1 MRSDL
6 LFSLG
11 YALLWIGLFA
21 MARKGLSRHV
31 VVGLFHVATV
41 FVALI
46 SAFAYQYF
54 KVTGSTLDSGFMLFS
69 LSSPKGLVSVVASE
83 TSPGVLALIFVVLGY
98 AFFGPWLIT
107 HAVEQGR
114 LSGAHA
120 RLVETPWLHLIGVG
134 FVARAACVLATARR

>member
-1 MRSDL
+1 VAQRPGLTESLGLMRSDL

-46 SAFAYQYF
+46 SAFAYQYR
-54 KVTGSTLDSGFMLFS
+54 T
-69 LSSPKGLVSVVASE
+69 
-83 TSPGVLALIFVVLGY
+83 Y
-98 AFFGPWLIT
+98 A
-107 HAVEQGR
+107 VK
-114 LSGAHA
+114 
-120 RLVETPWLHLIGVG
+120 
-134 FVARAACVLATARR
+134 ACYV